1 MMNLTPEQKAAGKQA
16 FLSEVTA
23 SPTRRDFLKTAAVAG
38 LVSGGSLGAFYFGY
52 EATLAKPVRV
62 AVLGTGDEGSVLI
75 GALNPN
81 FVDVVAIADI
91 RPYNQFRALHGDSF
105 GEVAR
110 KVRPGLIK
118 KYDYANEDAARKHIK
133 IYGDYRELLKTEKN
147 NIDAV
152 IIALPLH
159 LHAPAAIA
167 AMRLGKH
174 VITEKLMGHSVHE
187 CKEMARVAHQTG
199 VYLATGHQRHYNIL
213 YENAK
218 DQIRRGVFGKLHYI
232 RAQWHRNNLPGND
245 SWQMPLPTGLKEGDK
260 SGARLAKELDKW
272 EKDLADLKSINADEI
287 AMLHRMIAQRKRQ
300 LEDIV
305 LKDTAQNFGYQQYQ
319 LKDGAGNVVYTCT
332 PAEEL
337 IRWRLWDRTG
347 AGLMAELGSHQ
358 LDASSIFIGA
368 ALEAARDEEEKT
380 PNGEVIHPHPISLMA
395 AGTRPI
401 FPDDRDVEDH
411 VFCILEFPAPGYKE
425 NDPIDSKK
433 KIGVTYSSIN
443 GNGFGGYGEVVMGT
457 KGTLVLESEKEAM
470 LFKEAEGETKIGVSK
485 GKGPALDT
493 QASGAQVAAAGK
505 MATQDVSRGYA
516 EEIEHWA
523 WCIAQKDFKNP
534 QIRPRCYPEVAM
546 GDAIIA
552 LVANMAARNT
562 KSGYKRFEKEWFE
575 VESDET
581 PEGVKPDPTDPDR
594 YPAI

>member
-1 MMNLTPEQKAAGKQA
+1 
-16 FLSEVTA
+16 
-23 SPTRRDFLKTAAVAG
+23 
-38 LVSGGSLGAFYFGY
+38 
-52 EATLAKPVRV
+52 
-62 AVLGTGDEGSVLI
+62 
-75 GALNPN
+75 
-81 FVDVVAIADI
+81 
-91 RPYNQFRALHGDSF
+91 
-105 GEVAR
+105 
-110 KVRPGLIK
+110 
-118 KYDYANEDAARKHIK
+118 
-133 IYGDYRELLKTEKN
+133 
-147 NIDAV
+147 
-152 IIALPLH
+152 
-159 LHAPAAIA
+159 
-167 AMRLGKH
+167 MRLGKH

-187 CKEMARVAHQTG
+187 CKEMARVARQTG

-218 DQIRRGVFGKLHYI
+218 DQIKRGVLGDLHYI

-245 SWQMPLPTGLKEGDK
+245 SWQMPLPPGLKDGDT
-260 SGARLAKELDKW
+260 SGDRLVKELRKW
-272 EKDLADLKSINADEI
+272 EKELAETKNISGKEVDLLERMVAQRHQQLADL
-287 AMLHRMIAQRKRQ
+287 
-300 LEDIV
+300 V
-305 LKDTAQNFGYQQYQ
+305 LKDSAQNFGYQQYE
-319 LKDGAGNVVYTCT
+319 LKNGAGSVVYTCT

-368 ALEAARDEEEKT
+368 ALEAARDKDKGSQD
-380 PNGEVIHPHPISLMA
+380 GEVIHPHPICLMA

-411 VFCILEFPAPGYKE
+411 VFCIIEFPGPGYNE

-523 WCIAQKDFKNP
+523 WCISQKDAKNP

-581 PEGVKPDPTDPDR
+581 PEGIKPDPTDPDR

>member
-23 SPTRRDFLKTAAVAG
+23 GETRRDFLKNAAVAG

-52 EATLAKPVRV
+52 EATLANPVRV

-75 GALNPN
+75 GGLNPN

-91 RPYNQFRALHGDSF
+91 RPYNQYRALHGDSF
-105 GEVAR
+105 GEVAI
-110 KVRPGLIK
+110 KVRPGLMK
-118 KYDYANEDAARKHIK
+118 KYGYATEEAALRHIRR
-133 IYGDYRELLKTEKN
+133 YGDYRELLKAEKD

-187 CKEMARVAHQTG
+187 CKEMARVARQTG

-218 DQIRRGVFGKLHYI
+218 DQIKRGVLGDLHYI

-245 SWQMPLPTGLKEGDK
+245 SWQMPLPTGLKDGDK
-260 SGARLAKELDKW
+260 SGKRLTDDLEKW
-272 EKDLADLKSINADEI
+272 EKALGKARLDEI
-287 AMLHRMIAQRKRQ
+287 GLLERMIAQRKKQ
-300 LEDIV
+300 LEDVV
-305 LKDTAQNFGYQQYQ
+305 LKETAQNFGYQQYE
-319 LKDGAGNVVYTCT
+319 LKNGAGSVVYTCT

-368 ALEAARDEEEKT
+368 ALEAARDKQKGSQS
-380 PNGEVIHPHPISLMA
+380 GEVIHPHPISLMA
-395 AGTRPI
+395 SGTRPI
-401 FPDDRDVEDH
+401 FPEDRDVEDH
-411 VFCILEFPAPGYKE
+411 VFCIIEFPAPGYKE

-433 KIGVTYSSIN
+433 KIDVTYSSIN

-470 LFKEAEGETKIGVSK
+470 LFKEAESETKIGVSK

-534 QIRPRCYPEVAM
+534 QVRPRCYPEVAM

-562 KSGYKRFEKEWFE
+562 KSGYKRFEREWFE
-575 VESDET
+575 VDSDET
-581 PEGVKPDPTDPDR
+581 PEGIKPDPTDPDR
-594 YPAI
+594 YPAV